1 MFEFVAIDSLVV
13 CGGAMLGI
21 LGATALPPD
30 SRRWWV
36 AVLVTS
42 IVFFGL
48 TAAAQALF
56 GQLSDPATLVAATF
70 AGGCT
75 LICGVVSYFA
85 RKLGAPA
92 RLILVAV
99 VMAPFL
105 FITPPALLIANGGL

>member
-1 MFEFVAIDSLVV
+1 MFELVAIDSLVV
-13 CGGAMLGI
+13 GGGAILAL

-42 IVFFGL
+42 LVFFGL
-48 TAAAQALF
+48 TAAGYSLLAR
-56 GQLSDPATLVAATF
+56 LSDPATLVAATL

-92 RLILVAV
+92 RLVSVAV

-105 FITPPALLIANGGL
+105 FVTPPALLLANGGL